1 MKSFQILIFYSDNA
15 EREWTISKRAWYQ
28 KSSLKECFRSFT
40 IALDI
45 LMIIIASTFEI
56 SITILN
62 RTYVMLIISIS
73 ITILNELMW
82 CWSSYLLLVPDL
94 VRLQLNSSL
103 QVGVVILNL
112 VVELHWKIVNL
123 QSVPLDIVPYI
134 HRV

>member
-1 MKSFQILIFYSDNA
+1 M
-15 EREWTISKRAWYQ
+15 
-28 KSSLKECFRSFT
+28 RSFT
-40 IALDI
+40 IAVDI

-94 VRLQLNSSL
+94 VRLQLNSPL

-112 VVELHWKIVNL
+112 VVELHWKTGNL

-134 HRV
+134 ECTW